1 MDRMSTPVP
10 PRRPGLPAGRP
21 GAGRPPVA
29 ASTANLRGAVD
40 LGALAQARE
49 AQKQAEERAAQVA
62 ANPGALGAASLVFDA
77 TVESFQAE
85 VIDRSF
91 QVPVVVD
98 LWATWCGPCKQLSP
112 VLEKLANEGGGSWVL
127 AKVDVDAEQAIAQ
140 AFQVQSIPSVVAIIK
155 GQPVPLFQGA
165 MPEPQ
170 VKQVIDELLKVAAE
184 NGVSGNVGADATQP
198 ADNTEPEEPEDP
210 RFDAAYEAFEAGD
223 WDAAA
228 RAYESIL
235 QTDPKDPDAKA
246 GLIRVQLIQR
256 TAGLDA
262 AAVIAA
268 SDANLVDLELA
279 KQAADLQL
287 LSGDVVGAFGRLIE
301 VVRATAGDE
310 RQAARQHLL
319 ELFELVG
326 PQEPEVAAARTQLA
340 NALF

>member
-1 MDRMSTPVP
+1 MADMTTPVP
-10 PRRPGLPAGRP
+10 PRSPGSPRGRA
-21 GAGRPPVA
+21 GAGRAPAVG
-29 ASTANLRGAVD
+29 ASANLRGAID

-49 AQKQAEERAAQVA
+49 AQKQAEERAAHVA
-62 ANPGALGAASLVFDA
+62 ANPEALGDAALVFDA
-77 TVESFQAE
+77 TVETFQAE

-140 AFQVQSIPSVVAIIK
+140 AFQVQSVPTVVAIIK

-165 MPEPQ
+165 MPESQ
-170 VKQVIDELLKVAAE
+170 VQQVLDELLRVAAE
-184 NGVSGNVGADATQP
+184 NGVSGNVLAGSATP
-198 ADNTEPEEPEDP
+198 GEGVVDEEPGDA
-210 RFDAAYEAFEAGD
+210 RFDAAYDAFEAGD

-235 QTDPKDPDAKA
+235 ETDPKDPDAKA
-246 GLIRVQLIQR
+246 GLIRVHLIQR
-256 TAGLDA
+256 TAGLDES
-262 AAVIAA
+262 AVMAA
-268 SDANLVDLELA
+268 SEADPTNLELA
-279 KQAADLQL
+279 QQAADLQL
-287 LSGDVVGAFGRLIE
+287 LNGDSAGAFARLIA

-310 RQAARQHLL
+310 RQAARQRLI
-319 ELFELVG
+319 ELFEMVG
-326 PQEPEVAAARTQLA
+326 PQSAEVAAARSQLA